1 MDPGDA
7 GNLGDLADQLDAEL
21 DPLAFRI
28 AGAVE
33 ARDHLVG
40 NVDTGHMGAHPTRG
54 ARRGQRA
61 NAGQDETFLVQAKV
75 ALGKLVDRLEA
86 KGWVER
92 RADPGDRRVKRI
104 YLTASALP
112 IVESMREPAQDLYET
127 IVAGLSK
134 DQRETLI
141 DLLLVVKK
149 NLIEDIARAGE

>member
-1 MDPGDA
+1 MSNMPALPKQDHDR
-7 GNLGDLADQLDAEL
+7 NLGFLLGDVARLTRTSFDRRVLRRGLTRSQWWVLTY
-21 DPLAFRI
+21 AFRDEGLTQSEL
-28 AGAVE
+28 AE
-33 ARDHLVG
+33 MLEVG
-40 NVDTGHMGAHPTRG
+40 
-54 ARRGQRA
+54 
-61 NAGQDETFLVQAKV
+61 KV